1 MIEARSLICSK
12 KVTIESVL
20 QCLLGLRKL
29 EVDVYSSLLEKAGT
43 PDEIS
48 KRIGKSRSLVQRAL
62 QNLVSYGMAYRK
74 PVMRTRGRAFEY
86 APVEK
91 DEIKR
96 NLRETLQTWT
106 NNIEKAID
114 EW

>member
-1 MIEARSLICSK
+1 
-12 KVTIESVL
+12 
-20 QCLLGLRKL
+20 
-29 EVDVYSSLLEKAGT
+29 
-43 PDEIS
+43 
-48 KRIGKSRSLVQRAL
+48 
-62 QNLVSYGMAYRK
+62 MAYRK